1 MNRYTEEYHHILGI
15 YLIIFIINNL
25 AYTTTKH
32 YNKVILMDNSNKVT
46 IE

>member
-1 MNRYTEEYHHILGI
+1 MNRYTEEYHHIVGI
-15 YLIIFIINNL
+15 YLFIFK

-46 IE
+46 I